1 MFHLNQLDRLVP
13 GMCARLL
20 VLGSDQAY
28 ALRALTPSWKK
39 LSISILLVRR
49 KSGDIVLL
57 HRPQSWINTI
67 MRKFLVEICF
77 GDLAHV
83 GTI

>member
-57 HRPQSWINTI
+57 HPTSELD
-67 MRKFLVEICF
+67 KYHYEEIPC
-77 GDLAHV
+77 
-83 GTI
+83 